1 MTIEAQT
8 EVMTIRP
15 NYPSAIAFCMRAFL
29 ISVTVVAAGWLI
41 LAAASLGE
49 PGDLLSKALFAGAVL
64 AAILFSVMG
73 VFYFAERPK
82 EWRAAPEGITFCRA
96 GRQVRFARW
105 DEVKDVTLASSGITV
120 VLSSQPSRETMRCVA
135 SRDRHRFYDMCVA
148 RAVYTFLPGVSREE
162 KTGSGDNA

>member
-73 VFYFAERPK
+73 VFYFA
-82 EWRAAPEGITFCRA
+82 